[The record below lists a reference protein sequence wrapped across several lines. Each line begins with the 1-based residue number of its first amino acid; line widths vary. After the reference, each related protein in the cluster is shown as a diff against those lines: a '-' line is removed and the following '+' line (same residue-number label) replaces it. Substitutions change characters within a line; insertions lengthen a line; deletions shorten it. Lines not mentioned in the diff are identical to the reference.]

1 MSLSE
6 GDLAPIEGKLVR
18 FLRSGAMEELGASAE
33 IIVVQTA
40 AGVHRKPKTF
50 YRALARFDPA
60 RTLLDEIGVS
70 DQLEPQDVEI
80 DLGRWGELVFKALK
94 SQLDQELIRLE
105 GAHADGIDLP
115 PRDLQALASLVD
127 DIGTKV
133 GAPARHER
141 DQSRLETQLARRP
154 PESQQ
159 TDGTRAAG

>member
-18 FLRSGAMEELGASAE
+18 FLREGTMEELDASAA
-33 IIVVQTA
+33 IIRAQAA
-40 AGVHRKPKTF
+40 AGAHRKYET
-50 YRALARFDPA
+50 YYGALARFDDA
-60 RTLLDEIGVS
+60 RTLIDEIGVS

-94 SQLDQELIRLE
+94 SQLDLGPIRLE
-105 GAHADGIDLP
+105 RAHTGRIDLP
-115 PRDLQALASLVD
+115 PRDLQALTSLVD

-141 DQSRLETQLARRP
+141 DQSRLERQLARRP
-154 PESQQ
+154 LSRSQG
-159 TDGTRAAG
+159 DG